1 MPIDTEHYCIQAAR
15 IEKMDQKL
23 DDIHDQF
30 QVDGTIGTMSGQL
43 QRLITLTENGKK
55 NRDPENGGIPNKLV
69 FWIIAGF
76 VAIIAAL
83 VGVNIPG

>member
-1 MPIDTEHYCIQAAR
+1 MPLDAEHYCIQAKR
-15 IEKMDQKL
+15 IEKMDKKL

-43 QRLITLTENGKK
+43 TRLITLAENGSKK
-55 NRDPENGGIPNKLV
+55 TENGGIPNKLV
-69 FWIIAGF
+69 FWIIAGL
-76 VAIIAAL
+76 VAVLATL

>member
-1 MPIDTEHYCIQAAR
+1 MPLDQEHYCIQAKR
-15 IEKMDQKL
+15 IEKMDKKL

-30 QVDGTIGTMSGQL
+30 QVDGAIGVMSGQL
-43 QRLITLTENGKK
+43 TRLTTLVENGSKK
-55 NRDPENGGIPNKLV
+55 KSENGGIPNKLV

-76 VAIIAAL
+76 VAIIATL